1 MFALNFISSGS
12 RRLCNW
18 YHSSMQRRTRV
29 RSAYRFLRDF
39 VRDED
44 GGPLVE
50 FTVLMPIFFLIMFG
64 IIEWGNIFFVENNM
78 LISARGAAR
87 NWAVGQLIPAAVPT
101 QACKSLTGNY
111 AYKYNFTYYGGCA
124 GQSSVNYGF
133 TTMIITTP
141 AVPVSVFN
149 LFGKLSNNLNLSV
162 SATFQEEFS
171 CPATQVLGVTTA
183 C

>member
-1 MFALNFISSGS
+1 
-12 RRLCNW
+12 
-18 YHSSMQRRTRV
+18 MQRRTRV

-78 LISARGAAR
+78 LISAREAAR
-87 NWAVGQLIPAAVPT
+87 NWAVGQVTSPT
-101 QACKSLTGNY
+101 TAINNACSSPFLTGANY
-111 AYKYNFTYYGGCA
+111 TYKFTLSYYTGCTGA
-124 GQSSVNYGF
+124 SSPANTYGLV
-133 TTMIITTP
+133 TMTITTP
-141 AVPVSVFN
+141 AIPVSVFN
-149 LFGKLSNNLNLSV
+149 LFGKLSNNLNLST
-162 SATFQEEFS
+162 SATLQEEFL
-171 CPATQVLGVTTA
+171 CPAAANSSGPTTKS